1 MVSSIGADPSREG
14 DDTFSVYLR
23 AKGQADL
30 ELEASGLD
38 YTIVRPAS
46 LRDEPGT
53 GRVHLAEHVGGG
65 SISRQDVAARLA
77 AVLDEPAT
85 AGHMFEAASG
95 DIPIEQAVASLAQQE
110 AAFSLTERDA
120 HDNGG

>member
-65 SISRQDVAARLA
+65 SISRQDVAPCWLPCSTSRRPQGTCSRPPE
-77 AVLDEPAT
+77 VVP
-85 AGHMFEAASG
+85 
-95 DIPIEQAVASLAQQE
+95 
-110 AAFSLTERDA
+110 
-120 HDNGG
+120 